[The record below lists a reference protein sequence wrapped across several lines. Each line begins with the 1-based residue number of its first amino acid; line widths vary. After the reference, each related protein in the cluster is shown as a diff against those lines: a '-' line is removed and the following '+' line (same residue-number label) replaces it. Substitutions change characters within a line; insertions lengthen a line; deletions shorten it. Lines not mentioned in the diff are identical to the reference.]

1 MNLGDVFLL
10 ISVLALIGG
19 MIQQKRKTSNAYY
32 KLY

>member
-19 MIQQKRKTSNAYY
+19 IIQQRRKT
-32 KLY
+32 KDK

>member
-19 MIQQKRKTSNAYY
+19 MIHQKRKTED
-32 KLY
+32 K